1 MRHHCHQKH
10 DFRTTLNG
18 AVTMAIMKAVEI
30 LGDLQHRRSQLY
42 IVFVAAGLPGLFM
55 VPKGSE

>member
-1 MRHHCHQKH
+1 
-10 DFRTTLNG
+10 
-18 AVTMAIMKAVEI
+18 MAIMKAVEI